1 MASVQ
6 TYLVTPTDAAAADRF
21 RMAVQAAAS
30 AELGYE
36 LPVGTSVV
44 GAAGRK
50 GSTSV
55 VAYPMG
61 DRTVIWCAPDVAPRL
76 ASLEGQPALSNDE
89 FVKAATELGG
99 IQGGWGRFRVLD
111 GMPPAPGL
119 DPSQIRALDRD
130 NAADC
135 AFIADFITTCS
146 ANDLDE
152 AELDIDELDPVILAL
167 LDASGAAAAMVYAMP
182 WMFDAD
188 FDDIGIITR
197 PDCRGRGSGAAAVAH
212 FARQQQR
219 LGRLPL
225 YGCDTTNIGSDRLAE
240 SVGFTLVQ
248 TVASVRFA

>member
-1 MASVQ
+1 MSS
-6 TYLVTPTDAAAADRF
+6 TDSAACDRF

-30 AELGYE
+30 AALGHE
-36 LPVGTSVV
+36 VPVGTSVV
-44 GAAGRK
+44 GAADRK

-55 VAYPMG
+55 VAYPMD
-61 DRTVIWCAPDVAPRL
+61 DRTIIWCAPDVAPRL
-76 ASLEGQPALSNDE
+76 ASLDGQPALSNDD
-89 FVKAATELGG
+89 FLRAGIALGG
-99 IQGGWGRFRVLD
+99 IQGGWGRFRVLE
-111 GMPPAPGL
+111 GMPPAPDL
-119 DPSQIRALDRD
+119 DRCAVRALDRD

-135 AFIADFITTCS
+135 AFIADFIATCS

-197 PDCRGRGSGAAAVAH
+197 PDCRGQGLGAAAVAY

-219 LGRLPL
+219 VGRLPL
-225 YGCDTTNIGSDRLAE
+225 YGCDIENIGSDRLAE

-248 TVASVRFA
+248 TVASISFA